1 MHDCRPPVADCHFF
15 RGLGSLCR
23 AIWAGCIVNNS
34 ELFRAIRLVVD
45 TGVHYKRWNRL
56 QMTDYFPEHFGDPQN
71 SEVDRYVAIPG
82 QALGYK
88 IGQLKILELRKRAQ
102 DKLGPAFDI
111 RAFHDRVLGAG
122 ALPLDLLEER
132 IDSWIASVAKR

>member
-1 MHDCRPPVADCHFF
+1 M
-15 RGLGSLCR
+15 
-23 AIWAGCIVNNS
+23 
-34 ELFRAIRLVVD
+34 
-45 TGVHYKRWNRL
+45 HYKRWNRL
-56 QMTDYFPEHFGDPQN
+56 QMTDYFQEHFGDPRD

-132 IDSWIASVAKR
+132 ID